1 MPDRTG
7 YRFLEPTAV
16 ARVRNLSL
24 AARKVVQGFIAGL
37 HRSPYRGFSVE
48 FAEHREYCPGDNL
61 RYLDWKVLGR
71 TDRLYIK
78 LFEEETNMRVQLL
91 LDVSGSMDFSSAG
104 RLPKAEYA
112 AYLCGVLSYLASRQQ
127 DAIGLTVFDHR
138 IRLNM
143 PARSGP
149 RHVGELLRQLE
160 RFCARDQIVSDAQP
174 RRTEIAETLHRIAF
188 QLRRRCLVVLVS
200 DLLDEAG
207 DEAVTRALYHFK
219 HRQHEMLVFHVLDP
233 AEIEFPFRETA
244 MFVDLETQEQIQ
256 VDPAY
261 VRDEYRRAVD
271 AFIEFHRR
279 KAHELGADYVLART
293 DVPYDVMLAHYLRAR
308 RDALTRGRA
317 SIR

>member
-1 MPDRTG
+1 MSDRTG

-91 LDVSGSMDFSSAG
+91 LDASGSMDFSSAG
-104 RLPKAEYA
+104 RLPKVEYA
-112 AYLCGVLSYLASRQQ
+112 AYLCGMLAYLASRQQ
-127 DAIGLTVFDHR
+127 DAVGMTIFDER
-138 IRLNM
+138 VRLNM

-149 RHVGELLRQLE
+149 RHIGELLRQLE
-160 RFCARDQIVSDAQP
+160 RWCARDQILPEHRP
-174 RRTEIAETLHRIAF
+174 RRTQIAETLHRIAF

-207 DEAVTRALYHFK
+207 DEAIARALYHFK
-219 HRQHEMLVFHVLDP
+219 HRQHEMLLFHVLDP

-244 MFVDLETQEQIQ
+244 LFVDLETQERLQ
-256 VDPAY
+256 VDPTY
-261 VRDEYRRAVD
+261 VRDEYRRAVEEFL
-271 AFIEFHRR
+271 AFHRR
-279 KAHELGADYVLART
+279 KARELAADYVLART
-293 DVPYDVMLAHYLRAR
+293 DIPYDVMLARYLRAR
-308 RDALTRGRA
+308 RDALVRGRA
-317 SIR
+317 AVR